1 LLGLLFGGFEGL
13 VEVLIVKLPDG
24 TKEALRKVAREG
36 GYMHLSDLVR
46 DWIRQGLLAAKK
58 N

>member
-1 LLGLLFGGFEGL
+1 M